1 MDRAT
6 AFTELTQ
13 RNALRRDAKL
23 PLLDLRTE
31 MVLAVE
37 LDAHRD
43 YVQHC
48 EEHGDDRRCIME
60 DVLSNLRMTRG
71 ADFPSSIGGRMLVRL
86 MTDQRFQAFLEI
98 EHDIRRPTMTG
109 RHPIKYGELRRSR
122 P

>member
-37 LDAHRD
+37 LDAHRA
-43 YVQHC
+43 YA
-48 EEHGDDRRCIME
+48 EECQTYSYDRRRIME
-60 DVLSNLRMTRG
+60 DVLSELRMTRG
-71 ADFPSSIGGRMLVRL
+71 ADFPRSMGGRMLVRL
-86 MTDQRFQAFLEI
+86 MTDKRFQAFLEI
-98 EHDIRRPTMTG
+98 ECGIRKPAMVG
-109 RHPIKYGELRRSR
+109 RNAIRYGELRRS
-122 P
+122 